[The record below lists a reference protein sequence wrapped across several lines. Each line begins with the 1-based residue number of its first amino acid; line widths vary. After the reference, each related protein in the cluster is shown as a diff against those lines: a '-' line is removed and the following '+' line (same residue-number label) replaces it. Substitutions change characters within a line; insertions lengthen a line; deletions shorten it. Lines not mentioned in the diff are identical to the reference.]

1 MINTKINNRLK
12 KFTNEKKNFL
22 TRLISSSIS
31 SSICLIFSYPF
42 ELAHTRMSAD
52 MTRYGHKKLNSSVL
66 ELFSKLIVEE
76 EGKIIINKRIIIIN
90 IHLAISKSN
99 FSNFGIFK
107 LYKGMSLAL
116 LSNVLYWTITLSFY
130 ERINNYFENQ
140 KIKHSDDFE
149 YLRFIKKI
157 FILFG
162 ATTLTSIFTSTFIYP
177 LDTFKRHIQVNS
189 SLGFK
194 SEYYSLTKGFKQFYG
209 QGMLHMYR

>member
-1 MINTKINNRLK
+1 
-12 KFTNEKKNFL
+12 
-22 TRLISSSIS
+22 
-31 SSICLIFSYPF
+31 
-42 ELAHTRMSAD
+42 
-52 MTRYGHKKLNSSVL
+52 
-66 ELFSKLIVEE
+66 
-76 EGKIIINKRIIIIN
+76 
-90 IHLAISKSN
+90 
-99 FSNFGIFK
+99 
-107 LYKGMSLAL
+107 MSLAL
-116 LSNVLYWTITLSFY
+116 LSNVLYWTITLSFH
-130 ERINNYFENQ
+130 ERINKYFENQ

-194 SEYYSLTKGFKQFYG
+194 SEYYSLTEGFKKFYG